1 MSTKIAVVYYS
12 STGFVHQIAQA
23 IAQGAE
29 AEGAEVRLR
38 RAPELAP
45 PAAIAAN
52 PAWQAHHDATSGSVP
67 EATPD
72 DMVWADGYALGT
84 PTRFGNPS
92 AQLKQFI
99 DTLGGQWQSGALAN
113 KAATA
118 FTSAMNLHGGNE
130 STILAVENVFHH
142 WGAVIVP
149 PGYTDASIFAH
160 GGNPYGT
167 AVASGGLQDGKVD
180 DGLLGV
186 ARYQGARLAKVAGL
200 IAPMR
205 G

>member
-12 STGFVHQIAQA
+12 ATGHIHQLAKA
-23 IAQGAE
+23 IAEGAE
-29 AEGAEVRLR
+29 QEGAEVRLR
-38 RAPELAP
+38 RVAELAP
-45 PAAIAAN
+45 DAAIAAN
-52 PAWQAHHDATSGSVP
+52 PAWQAHHDATQDVP
-67 EATPD
+67 VATPD
-72 DMVWADGYALGT
+72 DLVWAEGYAFGT
-84 PTRFGNPS
+84 PTRFGNPA
-92 AQLKQFI
+92 AQLKQYI

-118 FTSAMNLHGGNE
+118 FTSAMNTHGGNE

-142 WGAVIVP
+142 WGAIIVP
-149 PGYTDASIFAH
+149 PGYTDPSIFAN

-167 AVASGGLQDGKVD
+167 SIASGGLENGVVPDGT
-180 DGLLGV
+180 LGI

-200 IAPMR
+200 LAPLR